1 LARADGCG
9 GGAQRGACRLWGHR
23 GLSAASRVNKEIGS
37 RKYGIELEPLL
48 IGGGALNM
56 QALVSGSIQLSQNSA
71 SSAIQPALRG
81 APIVILAIQESRMPF
96 QIVARPEIK
105 APEQLIGKKI
115 RIQRDAAEWE
125 TDEAGRGK

>member
-1 LARADGCG
+1 M
-9 GGAQRGACRLWGHR
+9 
-23 GLSAASRVNKEIGS
+23 
-37 RKYGIELEPLL
+37 PLL

-81 APIVILAIQESRMPF
+81 APIVIMAVQESRMPF

-105 APEQLIGKKI
+105 APEQIDRKKKSAFSVSADRTTPACSGHCAPGRSI
-115 RIQRDAAEWE
+115 RAE
-125 TDEAGRGK
+125 